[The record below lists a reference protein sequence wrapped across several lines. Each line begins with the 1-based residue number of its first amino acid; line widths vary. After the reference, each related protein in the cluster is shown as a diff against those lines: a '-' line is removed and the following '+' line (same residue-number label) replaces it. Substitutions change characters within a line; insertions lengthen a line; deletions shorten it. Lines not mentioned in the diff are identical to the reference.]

1 MHYYGNCV
9 GFWKRRE
16 TRKIGIVYL
25 LLGFIKWFGENIKT
39 MAERSNY
46 QNKVIRNYYDNRESI
61 SLQRC
66 EELVTELYLAAGKK
80 RERHWKSLATHLG
93 NLGVA
98 EATIQHLRD
107 QNKPETVA
115 HFIANLAK
123 KR

>member
-25 LLGFIKWFGENIKT
+25 LLCFIKWFGENIKT

-98 EATIQHLRD
+98 EATIQHLREQD
-107 QNKPETVA
+107 KPETVA

>member
-1 MHYYGNCV
+1 MSSV
-9 GFWKRRE
+9 KR
-16 TRKIGIVYL
+16 
-25 LLGFIKWFGENIKT
+25 FGENTTK

-66 EELVTELYLAAGKK
+66 EELVTELYLAEGKK

-93 NLGVA
+93 NLGVP

-123 KR
+123 NR

>member
-1 MHYYGNCV
+1 
-9 GFWKRRE
+9 
-16 TRKIGIVYL
+16 
-25 LLGFIKWFGENIKT
+25 

-66 EELVTELYLAAGKK
+66 EELVTELYLATGKA

-98 EATIQHLRD
+98 EATIKHLRN
-107 QNKPETVA
+107 QNNPETVA
-115 HFIANLAK
+115 HFIASLAK
-123 KR
+123 NR

>member
-1 MHYYGNCV
+1 MSSV
-9 GFWKRRE
+9 KR
-16 TRKIGIVYL
+16 
-25 LLGFIKWFGENIKT
+25 FGENTKK

-93 NLGVA
+93 NLGVP
-98 EATIQHLRD
+98 EATIQHLRN

>member
-1 MHYYGNCV
+1 MQPRN
-9 GFWKRRE
+9 
-16 TRKIGIVYL
+16 IGIVYL
-25 LLGFIKWFGENIKT
+25 FMSSVKRFEENITK

-66 EELVTELYLAAGKK
+66 EELVTELYLATGKA

-98 EATIQHLRD
+98 EATIKHLRT
-107 QNKPETVA
+107 QNNPETVA
-115 HFIANLAK
+115 HFIASLAK

>member
-1 MHYYGNCV
+1 MSSV
-9 GFWKRRE
+9 KR
-16 TRKIGIVYL
+16 
-25 LLGFIKWFGENIKT
+25 FGENTTK

-66 EELVTELYLAAGKK
+66 EELVTELYLAEGKK

-98 EATIQHLRD
+98 EATIQHLRN

>member
-1 MHYYGNCV
+1 
-9 GFWKRRE
+9 
-16 TRKIGIVYL
+16 
-25 LLGFIKWFGENIKT
+25 

-46 QNKVIRNYYDNRESI
+46 QNKVIRYYYDNRESI

-66 EELVTELYLAAGKK
+66 EELVTELYLATGKA

-98 EATIQHLRD
+98 EATIKHLRNQD
-107 QNKPETVA
+107 SPETVA
-115 HFIANLAK
+115 HFIASLAK

>member
-1 MHYYGNCV
+1 MSSV
-9 GFWKRRE
+9 KR
-16 TRKIGIVYL
+16 
-25 LLGFIKWFGENIKT
+25 FGENTKK

-66 EELVTELYLAAGKK
+66 EELVTELYLTAGKK

-93 NLGVA
+93 NLGVP
-98 EATIQHLRD
+98 EATIKHLRN